1 MSRGYVNV
9 VVPKPPHLI
18 DVLVLVVVLS
28 VLFEK
33 VSAWLN

>member
-9 VVPKPPHLI
+9 VVPKPPHI
-18 DVLVLVVVLS
+18 VDVILLLLLLS

-33 VSAWLN
+33 VSEWLN